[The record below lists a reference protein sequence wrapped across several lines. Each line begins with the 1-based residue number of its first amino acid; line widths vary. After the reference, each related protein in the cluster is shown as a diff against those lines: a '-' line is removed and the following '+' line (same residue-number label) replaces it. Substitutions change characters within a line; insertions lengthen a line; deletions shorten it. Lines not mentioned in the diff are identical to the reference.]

1 MSKSMKFR
9 RLRGRA
15 DLRLSASIACAVLA
29 VPSVSLAHHAFAAEY
44 DGDRP
49 LELQGV
55 VQKVR
60 WVNPH
65 SWLYLDVTGPD
76 GQVTTWQLEF
86 GTPNALANA
95 GLGKDDLKAGQRVAI
110 KGFRSKT
117 PGPFG
122 YSSVLTLPDGRS
134 VKTGGAGDA
143 PGATGT
149 AGGGHPVGGN
159 P

>member
-9 RLRGRA
+9 RPRVA
-15 DLRLSASIACAVLA
+15 AVLLFTVIGGAGLAAPA
-29 VPSVSLAHHAFAAEY
+29 VAHHAFAAEY
-44 DGDRP
+44 DGDRSLQ
-49 LELQGV
+49 LEGT

-65 SWLYLDVTGPD
+65 SWLFLDVAGP
-76 GQVTTWQLEF
+76 GGEVTTWQLEF

-95 GLGKDDLKAGQRVAI
+95 GLGRDDLKPGQRVSI

-117 PGPFG
+117 PGPYG
-122 YSSVLTLPDGRS
+122 YSSVLTLADGRS

-143 PGATGT
+143 PGATNGNGRP
-149 AGGGHPVGGN
+149 AGGTP
-159 P
+159 

>member
-9 RLRGRA
+9 RPRGA
-15 DLRLSASIACAVLA
+15 ALLLFAAIGGAALA
-29 VPSVSLAHHAFAAEY
+29 VPVVSVAHHAFAAEY
-44 DGDRP
+44 DGDRALQ
-49 LELQGV
+49 LEGT

-65 SWLYLDVTGPD
+65 SWLFLDVAGSD

-95 GLGKDDLKAGQRVAI
+95 GLGRDDLKPGQRVSI
-110 KGFRSKT
+110 KGYRSKT
-117 PGPFG
+117 PGPYG
-122 YSSVLTLPDGRS
+122 YSAVLTLADGRS

-143 PGATGT
+143 PGTTNGNGRP
-149 AGGGHPVGGN
+149 AGGTP
-159 P
+159 